1 MNQILDKVKFWVQQ
15 NKKMSILIGVVVVI
29 LLLVLIFSGKSGGAA
44 GNALT
49 LLEEIHAQSYT
60 ADGTVIIS
68 DKALRLNI
76 NKAENAFCVNVTNGD
91 TEYADLLAK
100 SGNVLYLNDG
110 LVEDQ
115 GGLLTLNYT
124 ESEEAKAIFDVLY
137 EAVAGC
143 TNITYE
149 IEDNSQVMTI
159 DTTEGWAE
167 FWGAINSGIE
177 ENLDAIAAGYSQ
189 PDVVRTQ
196 LKTFMTDIKKM
207 AETETIANT
216 LTIKITTAE
225 GSYTLSFDVTMD
237 MSMLPSFAK
246 AEDIDSNKLKI
257 SGEISFAVTDS
268 AAISGKPVGA
278 IHAAAPATIDSF
290 MSSLWNAIFEKGTY
304 VSFNQ
309 VSVTN
314 DSLSLTRKLGET
326 TETLQLVFSTEGVT
340 NAVWY
345 ITSPNEG
352 LIDSYVNKYQNNNN
366 KDLFLKVPMDDSTYS
381 LTITVSEAG
390 IDSFNKIAKTPK
402 AMSEYLNSAKGGDI
416 IV

>member
-1 MNQILDKVKFWVQQ
+1 MNQIVDKVKFWVQQ
-15 NKKMSILIGVVVVI
+15 NKKMSILIGIVVVV
-29 LLLVLIFSGKSGGAA
+29 LLLVLIFSGKGG
-44 GNALT
+44 GTEENALT

-60 ADGTVIIS
+60 ADGTVVIS
-68 DKALRLNI
+68 DKSLQLNI
-76 NKAENAFCVNVTNGD
+76 NKAENTFFVNVTNGD
-91 TEYADLLAK
+91 TEYTDLLAK

-115 GGLLTLNYT
+115 GGLLTLNCV
-124 ESEEAKAIFDVLY
+124 ENEEAKAVFDVLY
-137 EAVAGC
+137 EAIAGC

-149 IEDNSQVMTI
+149 IEDDAQIMTI

-177 ENLDAIAAGYSQ
+177 ANLDAIAAGYSQ
-189 PDVVRTQ
+189 PDVIKTQ
-196 LKTFMTDIKKM
+196 LKTFMTDIKKI

-216 LTIKITTAE
+216 LTAKVATAE

-257 SGEISFAVTDS
+257 SGEIAFAVTDS
-268 AAISGKPVGA
+268 SAISRKPVGA
-278 IHAAAPATIDSF
+278 IHAATPVTIDSF
-290 MSSLWNAIFEKGTY
+290 MSSLWNAVFEKGTY

-309 VSVTN
+309 ISVTN

-352 LIDSYVNKYQNNNN
+352 LIDSYVNKYQGSSN
-366 KDLFLKVPMDDSTYS
+366 KDLFLKVLMDDNTYS
-381 LTITVSEAG
+381 LTVTVSESG

>member
-1 MNQILDKVKFWVQQ
+1 MNRVLDEVKFWVQQ
-15 NKKMSILIGVVVVI
+15 NKKMSILIGAAVVI
-29 LLLVLIFSGKSGGAA
+29 LLLVLIFSGKGGGAEE
-44 GNALT
+44 NAVT

-60 ADGTVIIS
+60 ADGTIIIS
-68 DKALRLNI
+68 DKSLQLNI
-76 NKAENAFCVNVTNGD
+76 NKAEDTFFVNVANGD
-91 TEYADLLAK
+91 TEYTDLLVK

-115 GGLLTLNYT
+115 GGLLTLNCI
-124 ESEEAKAIFDVLY
+124 ENEEARAVFDVLC

-149 IEDNSQVMTI
+149 AEDNAQIMTI

-177 ENLDAIAAGYSQ
+177 TNLDAIAAGYSQ
-189 PDVVRTQ
+189 PDVVKAQ
-196 LKTFMTDIKKM
+196 LKTFMTDIKKI
-207 AETETIANT
+207 AETETIANA
-216 LTIKITTAE
+216 LTVKIAAAE
-225 GSYTLSFDVTMD
+225 GSYTLSFDMTMD
-237 MSMLPSFAK
+237 MSMLPSFAR
-246 AEDIDSNKLKI
+246 AEDIDSNKLKV

-268 AAISGKPVGA
+268 AAISRKPVGA
-278 IHAAAPATIDSF
+278 IHAAAPVTIDGF

-304 VSFNQ
+304 ISFNQ

-314 DSLSLTRKLGET
+314 DSLSLTRRLGET

-340 NAVWY
+340 NAAWY

-352 LIDSYVNKYQNNNN
+352 LIDSYMNKYQNNDN
-366 KDLFLKVPMDDSTYS
+366 KDLFLKVPMEDNTYS
-381 LTITVSEAG
+381 LTITVSDSG

-402 AMSEYLNSAKGGDI
+402 AMSEYLNSPKGGDI